1 MGLTRRLRV
10 DAEMDGSARCYVL
23 VDPEL
28 KSSYRCDCL
37 WRSHI
42 EALGRWWLHLGT
54 RWCGSKSFFRLPE
67 DDDDQRG
74 ELPLSWRSIR
84 ERYHLR
90 KMVRALTSQL
100 RSTVNTLLTPTKC
113 FPRSHSSHRQTTTM
127 HHDAPRCECSIENT
141 ALQRVL
147 NFGFALLHTQIQQVR
162 SGPDPDQPNGSNGSC
177 PPSYTTHQ
185 HTHHLQT
192 RYASKPPRT
201 TNATSPGFHAVPS
214 LQSTRAIAAGCVTV
228 QVCCFLTRSP
238 RLGQLPH
245 ARCWLPA
252 PGPRLPDY
260 HMVIW

>member
-84 ERYHLR
+84 ER
-90 KMVRALTSQL
+90 VPSEEDGTGSDEPI
-100 RSTVNTLLTPTKC
+100 TVNGQHASYPPPSVSPAVTVPIAKP
-113 FPRSHSSHRQTTTM
+113 PRCTTM
-127 HHDAPRCECSIENT
+127 HHDANAASRT
-141 ALQRVL
+141 R
-147 NFGFALLHTQIQQVR
+147 R
-162 SGPDPDQPNGSNGSC
+162 S
-177 PPSYTTHQ
+177 
-185 HTHHLQT
+185 
-192 RYASKPPRT
+192 
-201 TNATSPGFHAVPS
+201 NA
-214 LQSTRAIAAGCVTV
+214 C
-228 QVCCFLTRSP
+228 
-238 RLGQLPH
+238 
-245 ARCWLPA
+245 
-252 PGPRLPDY
+252 
-260 HMVIW
+260 